1 MQRNIMLA
9 FAEFERDMIAERTRE
24 KLFYQAQKGFWGG
37 GHVLLGYDVVDKK
50 LVINKEEAKIVKI
63 IIQKYL
69 ENPSVEKLLRNES
82 TKDTGLKS
90 EIKKVG

>member
-37 GHVLLGYDVVDKK
+37 EHALLGYDVMDKK
-50 LVINKEEAKIVKI
+50 LIVNKEE
-63 IIQKYL
+63 
-69 ENPSVEKLLRNES
+69 EKLV
-82 TKDTGLKS
+82 LKIFELYLNNTLCS
-90 EIKKVG
+90 KACRKIKSRRLPN